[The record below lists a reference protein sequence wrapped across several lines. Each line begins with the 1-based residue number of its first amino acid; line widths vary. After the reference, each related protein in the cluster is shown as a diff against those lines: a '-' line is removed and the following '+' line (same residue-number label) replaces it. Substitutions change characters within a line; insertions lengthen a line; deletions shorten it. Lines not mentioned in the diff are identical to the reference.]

1 MIPRSR
7 CALAWHKRTGL
18 EQGQNTVRK
27 IIPLWLVNR
36 GKVSDLITFAM
47 AMSSEMRTQLPPS
60 RADGQ
65 GQPLKL
71 LLWLALIFGAL
82 GYLQAGEIVEDTLR
96 VARNRLHPTPAS
108 GQIAFV
114 AIDDRSTAEVGAWPW
129 PREKLAR
136 LIDQARSKGAGKIFL
151 QVPLEDPSNPAA
163 DQALAGAL
171 ERAGSVTL
179 PVRTRQGNGH
189 DGEQARR
196 GPLPMFADHAR
207 LADKAMFYNYQ
218 QAVWQAPFASSF
230 GDLPVAGMAAA
241 ISGREELPTAGSFR
255 IDYSIDPAGIPR
267 FAASD
272 LLAGRVS
279 AKELRGR
286 TLVID
291 FDNMSTGDQLWV
303 PGQGRMATA
312 YASMLGAETL
322 KLGTPRD
329 LGFVPPF
336 LVALLLGALS
346 LRTSGRRGEVWPIV
360 AGFLFLLILPVA
372 LEANLVFVD
381 VFAGLGVLS
390 TLAVRLAYRRWRSG
404 GLVNADTG
412 LLNLTALREARLAPD
427 QLLVAARIH
436 NYAEIVST
444 LSDKSQAEL
453 VRQIVQRLAVADS
466 PLTVYQGDEGIF
478 AWFTDSDAALPD
490 HLEALHSFFRAPVS
504 MGPRAIDVALT
515 FGVEMG
521 SRRSNASRLGSA
533 LVAADEAWGEGLRW
547 KYHDPSREEEVS
559 WRLSLLGE
567 LDAAIDKGQV
577 WVAFQPQFDLRSNR
591 VIGAEALAR
600 WTHPQKGPI
609 SPAEFVAAAEQ
620 QGRIAKLTDFVLD
633 RAVST
638 AAAINRRGTPFTIAV
653 NISPRLLN
661 DPDLVSRIRQSVKK
675 HGLPAERLTLE
686 LTETEALQG
695 ADGGLSILESLRALG
710 VRIAIDDYGTGLSTL
725 EYLRKIPASEIKV
738 DQSFIKAMKV
748 NRSDLIMVQSTIA
761 LAHSLG
767 RTVVAEGVEDRATL
781 QQLEQMGC
789 DVVQGYVIGRPMG
802 LRELVQGMQGHSTRH
817 VA

>member
-1 MIPRSR
+1 
-7 CALAWHKRTGL
+7 
-18 EQGQNTVRK
+18 V
-27 IIPLWLVNR
+27 
-36 GKVSDLITFAM
+36 
-47 AMSSEMRTQLPPS
+47 
-60 RADGQ
+60 
-65 GQPLKL
+65 
-71 LLWLALIFGAL
+71 
-82 GYLQAGEIVEDTLR
+82 
-96 VARNRLHPTPAS
+96 PA
-108 GQIAFV
+108 
-114 AIDDRSTAEVGAWPW
+114 
-129 PREKLAR
+129 EK
-136 LIDQARSKGAGKIFL
+136 
-151 QVPLEDPSNPAA
+151 
-163 DQALAGAL
+163 
-171 ERAGSVTL
+171 
-179 PVRTRQGNGH
+179 
-189 DGEQARR
+189 
-196 GPLPMFADHAR
+196 
-207 LADKAMFYNYQ
+207 
-218 QAVWQAPFASSF
+218 
-230 GDLPVAGMAAA
+230 
-241 ISGREELPTAGSFR
+241 
-255 IDYSIDPAGIPR
+255 
-267 FAASD
+267 
-272 LLAGRVS
+272 
-279 AKELRGR
+279 LRGR

-291 FDNMSTGDQLWV
+291 FDGMSTGDQVWV
-303 PGQGRMATA
+303 PGEGRMATA

-322 KLGTPRD
+322 TLGTPRD
-329 LGFVPPF
+329 LGFLPPF
-336 LVALLLGALS
+336 LVALLLSALS
-346 LRTSGRRGEVWPIV
+346 LGTSSRRGEVWPI
-360 AGFLFLLILPVA
+360 ATGFLSLLILPVG
-372 LEANLVFVD
+372 LEANLFFVD
-381 VFAGLGVLS
+381 VFAGLAVL
-390 TLAVRLAYRRWRSG
+390 TTVAVRLAYRRWRSG

-478 AWFTDSDAALPD
+478 AWFTDSSAALPD
-490 HLEALHSFFRAPVS
+490 HLEALHSFFRTPVS
-504 MGPRAIDVALT
+504 MGRRAIDVALT

-521 SRRSNASRLGSA
+521 SRRSNATRLGSA
-533 LVAADEAWGEGLRW
+533 LVAADEAWVEGLRW

-567 LDAAIDKGQV
+567 LDAAIDKGEV
-577 WVAFQPQFDLRSNR
+577 WVAFQPQYDLRSNR
-591 VIGAEALAR
+591 IIGAEALAR
-600 WTHPQKGPI
+600 WTHPEKGPI

-633 RAVST
+633 RAIST

-661 DPDLVSRIRQSVKK
+661 DPDLVSRVRQSVRK
-675 HGLPAERLTLE
+675 HQLPAERLTLE
-686 LTETEALQG
+686 LTETETLQG

-725 EYLRKIPASEIKV
+725 EYLKKIPASEIKI

-781 QQLEQMGC
+781 QQLEHMGC

-802 LRELVQGMQGHSTRH
+802 LRELMQGMYGRSTRH